1 MNGLVGFEDEP
12 LRQQQHRRQFVI
24 AADRRIEGFAI
35 IANFA
40 AESASVGLMV
50 MGRGHRD
57 YPQILTLYPGPLTLP
72 PCMGRYWHCPTT

>member
-35 IANFA
+35 IANNFA

-50 MGRGHRD
+50 MGGGHRD
-57 YPQILTLYPGPLTLP
+57 YPQMEPLNP
-72 PCMGRYWHCPTT
+72 FSWSCHSS